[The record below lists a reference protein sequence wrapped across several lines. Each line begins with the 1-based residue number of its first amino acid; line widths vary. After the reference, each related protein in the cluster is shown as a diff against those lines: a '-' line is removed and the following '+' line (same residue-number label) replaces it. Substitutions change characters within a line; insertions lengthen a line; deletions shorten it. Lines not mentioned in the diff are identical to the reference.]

1 MYEVYDETQ
10 DLVIYTTDT
19 RDSAIDT
26 MLYYLGVSV
35 GDYYLRGID
44 NYIYVR
50 RNNGETIQQ

>member
-19 RDSAIDT
+19 RDSATDT
-26 MLYYLGVSV
+26 MLCYLGVSMD
-35 GDYYLRGID
+35 DYYLRGIE

-50 RNNGETIQQ
+50 RNNGETIQ

>member
-19 RDSAIDT
+19 RDSATDT

-35 GDYYLRGID
+35 DDYYLRGID
-44 NYIYVR
+44 EYIYVR
-50 RNNGETIQQ
+50 RNNGETI